1 MSPLRF
7 ATLHFPA
14 FVTEGR
20 WKVVVKGFAERCSIQ
35 KDLWEA
41 LDLKPYQVEAFGDDL
56 GEETQDRVFIL
67 SLARQLLS
75 ALH

>member
-1 MSPLRF
+1 MSPLHV
-7 ATLHFPA
+7 ASLYFPA

-20 WKVVVKGFAERCSIQ
+20 WKVVVKGSTERCSIQ
-35 KDLWEA
+35 KDMWKA

-67 SLARQLLS
+67 LHARQLLS
-75 ALH
+75 TLH

>member
-1 MSPLRF
+1 M
-7 ATLHFPA
+7 
-14 FVTEGR
+14 
-20 WKVVVKGFAERCSIQ
+20 VKGFAERCSIQ

-41 LDLKPYQVEAFGDDL
+41 LDLKPYQVEAFGDDP